1 MCRAKENEARTVRRS
16 FEQYIRWS
24 GQKVNI
30 EKSSILFSK
39 NMSKHDRM
47 AIKSVFNFKEM
58 SNNSL
63 YLGNSL
69 LVSKN
74 KMKGFKILKDRIDQ
88 RIEGWN

>member
-1 MCRAKENEARTVRRS
+1 MVR
-16 FEQYIRWS
+16 
-24 GQKVNI
+24 QKVNI